1 MASPFAEITALF
13 VDDDPVQRLL
23 MLTFLTK
30 LGVKNILQA
39 SDGQEALDMLLS
51 KKHVVHAIF
60 TDYEM
65 PVMNGVDFI
74 KKLREHP
81 ELSHIGVAMISGNL
95 TTRAAMKDEELEL
108 RAFLHDNQVLPFPTD
123 NLSRDPLEEAIRDMT
138 GL

>member
-1 MASPFAEITALF
+1 MASSFAEITVLI
-13 VDDDPVQRLL
+13 VDDDDTERMLRRYLL
-23 MLTFLTK
+23 AK
-30 LGVKNILQA
+30 LEVICLEA
-39 SDGQEALDMLLS
+39 HDGQAALDMLLS
-51 KKHVVHAIF
+51 KQHVIHAIF

-81 ELSHIGVAMISGNL
+81 ELGHIGVAMISGNL

-108 RAFLHDNQVLPFPTD
+108 RAFLHDNQVLPFPKD
-123 NLSRDPLEEAIRDMT
+123 NVSRDTLEEALRDMT